1 MMAKSAAHLLLVAIV
16 IVTGVFFL
24 ISSWSLYHHHAFTE
38 YNTNAISVALS
49 TSTFHTDSNS
59 LSTTNIKLLRNQPH
73 SELLAFNN
81 TNEKDIFYSNVGMN
95 YNMARATEA
104 MIPLWSCH
112 SSHNENN
119 SNNNKYTNS
128 TSATIQQKLAF
139 VHIFKTAG
147 STIRFIFEQYSKEK
161 CIGQGW
167 ALMTRC
173 SHATAA
179 SIQSGTAWNP
189 CHLKEIVDRQGN
201 HIKQP
206 NDTTVTNELL
216 SQNVNM
222 FGGHIQLG
230 SGDYLEHSNVRY
242 MTFLRHP
249 LSKLAS
255 AAAFTYQRDFG
266 RPENIQVIVDKIK
279 TQVRERMAAGQFTN
293 GFFSYLMTP
302 DQRAVAPR
310 PTTGR
315 GWLEHVDIV
324 KRNLVHYN
332 VVCGLVE
339 NMPQSFEILAHI
351 LDSEQ
356 SLQSF
361 FTTALEFMTP
371 IGDTT
376 MNGTSQSG
384 RQQPGMILNKSEF
397 STTHVLEE
405 LKKEEE
411 FFELLIEHVKYEQ
424 MIYDFGVNMHN
435 LQYSAIYS

>member
-1 MMAKSAAHLLLVAIV
+1 MMAKSVANMLLLAIV
-16 IVTGVFFL
+16 IVTGFFFL
-24 ISSWSLYHHHAFTE
+24 ISSWSLYHHHVFTE
-38 YNTNAISVALS
+38 YNNAVSAALS
-49 TSTFHTDSNS
+49 ASTFHTDSDG
-59 LSTTNIKLLRNQPH
+59 LSTTNMKLRNQPH
-73 SELLAFNN
+73 SGLLPFYNS
-81 TNEKDIFYSNVGMN
+81 NEKDDLHSNVGTN
-95 YNMARATEA
+95 YTMEQAIEA
-104 MIPLWSCH
+104 MVPLWSCH
-112 SSHNENN
+112 SSHNKNN
-119 SNNNKYTNS
+119 INKKYMNS
-128 TSATIQQKLAF
+128 TSTTIQQKLAF

-147 STIRFIFEQYSKEK
+147 STIRFIFQQYSKEK

-167 ALMTRC
+167 ALITRC
-173 SHATAA
+173 SHARAA
-179 SIQSGTAWNP
+179 SIQSGTAWKP

-201 HIKQP
+201 HVKEP
-206 NDTTVTNELL
+206 NDTTVTNKLL

-266 RPENIQVIVDKIK
+266 RPANIQVIVDKIK
-279 TQVRERMAAGQFTN
+279 TQVRERMAAGQHSN

-302 DQRAVAPR
+302 DQTAAEAVPR
-310 PTTGR
+310 QTPGR

-339 NMPQSFEILAHI
+339 NMPKSFEILAHI

-361 FTTALEFMTP
+361 FRTALEFMTP
-371 IGDTT
+371 AEDTT
-376 MNGTSQSG
+376 PNGTSQSG
-384 RQQPGMILNKSEF
+384 RQQPGMILNKSAF
-397 STTHVLEE
+397 STIHVLEE
-405 LKKEEE
+405 LKKDEE
-411 FFELLIEHVKYEQ
+411 FFELLKEHVKYEQ

-435 LQYSAIYS
+435 LQYSAISS